1 MQGSDSKFKIS
12 LQNKGPIFG
21 RVVWDLGFYALLWE
35 ALKVLTKVLRPQLY
49 LPLAEDS
56 ATSQ

>member
-1 MQGSDSKFKIS
+1 MQGFDSKTKALFLGGLFEI
-12 LQNKGPIFG
+12 
-21 RVVWDLGFYALLWE
+21 WDFMLYCGE
-35 ALKVLTKVLRPQLY
+35 ALKVLTKVLCPQLY